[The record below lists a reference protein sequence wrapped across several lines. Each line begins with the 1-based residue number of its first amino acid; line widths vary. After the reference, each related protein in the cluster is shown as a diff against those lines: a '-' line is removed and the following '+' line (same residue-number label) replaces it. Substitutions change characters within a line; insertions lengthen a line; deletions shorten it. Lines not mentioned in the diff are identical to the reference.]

1 MSDFEAKEYWIR
13 DNIHWPRPVHPL
25 FVSYGLTPVEIGSK
39 QAYEDWPIP
48 SEKNA
53 YLVLHGYIY
62 QRTEPVG
69 GDSPKIMEKY
79 PFLFNLWRISP
90 KLRNRILGFERFLKD
105 KGFEK
110 NVSSWKEI
118 WEPEARLRLDPIK
131 NFKRENASL
140 VELADHLEQ
149 CYEFLC
155 WSWGPHIKVV
165 MVSMYIRER
174 WLNLCEKLFN
184 LTEFEAFELIQIG
197 DPQVFSTTNRLIA
210 LAHRAASDPFIRE
223 CISLPNEEALLKLN
237 NTWFKEEL
245 DRFIEDE
252 GDRPIDSFELDPTWR
267 EMPEVV
273 VGIIKGFMDSD
284 YDPAKEEKDFQTYR
298 LERIQKLR
306 KDLSGEYREEFDYWL
321 NLAEQSQP
329 LIDIHDYL
337 LSNIPLCHVRYD
349 AIEAGKRFVE
359 EGIIDHP
366 EDTLFLYREELRLSL
381 QGKGNR
387 SNLRDLIL
395 KRKDERTKAF
405 SLIPPQ
411 TLGKMPAEP
420 PWDVFPPAVAE
431 GMKLFIKA
439 VSGIEAQQAV
449 TPGLSSEG
457 ELMGTPGSPGIAEGP
472 VRIIHSAE
480 EFHLV
485 QAGEIL
491 VCPFTTPTWTVLFP
505 HVAALVT
512 DSGGA
517 LSHAAIVAREY
528 RLPSVVG
535 TLGGTTLLKNGQ
547 HIRVD
552 GTTGKVQ
559 ILNED

>member
-13 DNIHWPRPVHPL
+13 DTIHWPRPVHPL

-39 QAYEDWPIP
+39 QAYEEWSIP
-48 SEKNA
+48 SQKNA
-53 YLVLHGYIY
+53 YLVLHGYVY
-62 QRTEPVG
+62 QRTEPIG

-79 PFLFNLWRISP
+79 PFLFNLWRVSP

-105 KGFEK
+105 KGFEN
-110 NVSSWKEI
+110 NVTSWKEI
-118 WEPEARLRLDPIK
+118 WEPEARLRLEPIK
-131 NFKRENASL
+131 NFKPEKASL
-140 VELADHLEQ
+140 SDLAEHLEQ

-155 WSWGPHIKVV
+155 WSWNPHIKVV
-165 MVSMYIRER
+165 MVCMYIRER
-174 WLNLCEKLFN
+174 WLDLCEKRLN
-184 LTEFEAFELIQIG
+184 LTEFEAFELIQTG
-197 DPQVFSTTNRLIA
+197 DPQVFRTTHRLIA
-210 LAHRAASDPFIRE
+210 LAHRAASDPLIRD
-223 CISLPNEEALLKLN
+223 ILSLPNEEALLKLN
-237 NTWFKEEL
+237 NTGFKGEL
-245 DRFIEDE
+245 DQFIEDE

-284 YDPAKEEKDFQTYR
+284 YDPSKDEEDFQTYR
-298 LERIQKLR
+298 LQRIQKLR
-306 KDLSGEYREEFDYWL
+306 SDLNGEFREEFDYWL
-321 NLAEQSQP
+321 KLAEQSQP

-349 AIEAGKRFVE
+349 AIEAGKRFAE
-359 EGIIDHP
+359 EGIINEP
-366 EDTLFLYREELRLSL
+366 EDILFLYREELRSAL
-381 QGKGNR
+381 QGKSDR
-387 SNLRDLIL
+387 SNLSDLISERKA
-395 KRKDERTKAF
+395 KRAQAF
-405 SLIPPQ
+405 SLVPPQ

-420 PWDVFPPAVAE
+420 PWEVFPPVVAE
-431 GMKLFIKA
+431 GMKLFLKA
-439 VSGIEAQQAV
+439 ASGIEAQQGAN
-449 TPGLSSEG
+449 PGFSGEG
-457 ELMGTPGSPGIAEGP
+457 ELIGTPGSSGVAEGL

-535 TLGGTTLLKNGQ
+535 TLCGTTLLKNGQ
-547 HIRVD
+547 RIRVD
-552 GTTGKVQ
+552 GTTGKIQ
-559 ILNED
+559 ILDKD